1 MSEDRDH
8 KVNHWQWSRAGEDL
22 KKGKGNHKFNWNLF
36 ANQIFICTG
45 YKEKKKSITF
55 DECDNSKSVKLNLV
69 SIGQHISGVKGKRTF
84 WMWHIR
90 CEIDWWEIFLNGQ
103 FIQQRSYNRPSLF
116 MIEWCYLVVILQIK
130 DTKIQR
136 QTCLEMLHVW
146 FITVELTQPAILFPF
161 KCCHEN
167 WTVVREM

>member
-1 MSEDRDH
+1 MKIEIIKLIIGSGVGLGKIWR
-8 KVNHWQWSRAGEDL
+8 
-22 KKGKGNHKFNWNLF
+22 KGKEIINSIEICLRIKSLF
-36 ANQIFICTG
+36 VQVT
-45 YKEKKKSITF
+45 KKKKKSITF